1 MKGVTTMRTRLLALL
16 AAVVFVPAIAAAA
29 GPRDRDVAELTR
41 LSNAWDQAIV
51 RKDEKVVADN
61 MAEDFRQMDGYG
73 NLETKQSFVAGIVD
87 PKLTIDPYTV
97 EEFAVRLYGD
107 TALLSG
113 RTHMTGKY
121 DGKVFESNYR
131 YIDIYVR
138 RQGAWKIVSVQITK
152 IPPAMAAG

>member
-1 MKGVTTMRTRLLALL
+1 MRNARLALL
-16 AAVVFVPAIAAAA
+16 AAALMLSALVPNPAMPAESRA
-29 GPRDRDVAELTR
+29 RDVAELTR
-41 LSNAWDQAIV
+41 LSDAWDKAIV
-51 RKDEKVVADN
+51 RKDEKAIADN
-61 MAEDFRQMDGYG
+61 MAEDFRQIDPNA

-97 EEFAVRLYGD
+97 EEFEVRLYGD

-121 DGKVFESNYR
+121 DGQAFESNYR

-138 RQGAWKIVSVQITK
+138 RNGAWKIVSVQVTR
-152 IPPAMAAG
+152 IPPAKKPAA

>member
-1 MKGVTTMRTRLLALL
+1 VRAPLLALL
-16 AAVVFVPAIAAAA
+16 AAAVLVPTMTVAAE
-29 GPRDRDVAELTR
+29 PRDKDVAELTR
-41 LSNAWDQAIV
+41 LSDAWDKAIV
-51 RKDEKVVADN
+51 RKDEKAIADN
-61 MAEDFRQMDGYG
+61 MAEDFRQIDPSA
-73 NLETKQSFVAGIVD
+73 NLETKKSFVAGIVD

-97 EEFAVRLYGD
+97 EDFEVRLYGD

-138 RQGAWKIVSVQITK
+138 RGATWKIVSVQITR
-152 IPPAMAAG
+152 IPPAPKPAA

>member
-1 MKGVTTMRTRLLALL
+1 MRRACIAT
-16 AAVVFVPAIAAAA
+16 AAWLCCIAGAVAADHA
-29 GPRDRDVAELTR
+29 GDVAELTR

-51 RKDEKVVADN
+51 RKDEKAVADN
-61 MAEDFRQMDGYG
+61 MAEDFRQIDGYG
-73 NLETKQSFVAGIVD
+73 NLETRKSFVAGILD

-97 EEFAVRLYGD
+97 EDFEVRLYGD

-121 DGKVFESNYR
+121 DGKAFESNYR

-138 RQGAWKIVSVQITK
+138 RHGAWKIVSVQITK
-152 IPPAMAAG
+152 IPPAAKPAG